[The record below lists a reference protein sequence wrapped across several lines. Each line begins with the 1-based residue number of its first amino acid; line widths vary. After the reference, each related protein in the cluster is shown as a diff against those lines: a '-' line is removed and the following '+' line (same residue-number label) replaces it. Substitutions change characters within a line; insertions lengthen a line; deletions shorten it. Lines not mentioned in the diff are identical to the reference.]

1 MIEWLRKL
9 GKEVHVMTQYQ
20 THTTEQKLET
30 AILIGVHAQ
39 TDNDFNFESTM
50 EELASL
56 SRTCQ
61 LDVQEQFTQNRMNV
75 DNKYYVGKGK
85 LDEIKAYVEFHDID
99 VVVANDELTTA
110 QSKTLNGNLNVK
122 IIDRTQLILEIFALR
137 ARSKEGKLQVELAQ
151 LDYLMPRLQGHGRS
165 LSRLGG
171 GIGTRGPGE
180 TKLEMDRRHIRTRMN
195 EIKHQ
200 LETVVEHRERY
211 RNKREQNHVF
221 QVALVGYTNAGKSS
235 WFNALA
241 KETTYEKNLL
251 FATLDPKTRQIQ
263 INDGFNLVISDT
275 VGFIQKLPTTLIAA
289 FKSTLEEA
297 KNADLL
303 LHVVD
308 SSHPEY
314 RAQYDTVNQI
324 IGDLEM
330 GQIPQAII
338 FNKKDLHEGTLPA
351 TNKPHVF
358 VSSREQE
365 DIEKVKELLYNEVK
379 KVLTYYEEHV
389 PSSDANRLYFLKQN
403 TLVSELNFNEIT
415 ATYEVKGY
423 KKE

>member
-1 MIEWLRKL
+1 
-9 GKEVHVMTQYQ
+9 MTQQQ
-20 THTTEQKLET
+20 TYTTEQSLET
-30 AILIGVHAQ
+30 AILVGVHAQ
-39 TDNDFNFESTM
+39 TDEDFNFESTM

-56 SRTCQ
+56 SQTCQ
-61 LDVQEQFTQNRMNV
+61 LNVKAQFSQNRNNV
-75 DNKYYVGKGK
+75 DNKFYVGKGK

-241 KETTYEKNLL
+241 KESTYEKKLL

-263 INDGFNLVISDT
+263 INDGFNLIISDT

-289 FKSTLEEA
+289 FKSTLEET

-324 IGDLEM
+324 VNDLDM

-338 FNKKDLHEGTLPA
+338 FNKKDLHDGSLPA

-358 VSSREQE
+358 VSSKDEK
-365 DIEKVKELLYNEVK
+365 DIEKVKSLLFNQIK
-379 KVLTYYEEHV
+379 QVLTYYEESV
-389 PSSDANRLYFLKQN
+389 PSANADRLYFLKQH
-403 TLVSELNFNEIT
+403 TLISELVFDEKNAN
-415 ATYEVKGY
+415 YQVKGY

>member
-1 MIEWLRKL
+1 
-9 GKEVHVMTQYQ
+9 MTQQQ
-20 THTTEQKLET
+20 TYTTEQSLET
-30 AILIGVHAQ
+30 AILVGVHAQ
-39 TDNDFNFESTM
+39 TDEDFNFESTM

-56 SRTCQ
+56 SQTCQ
-61 LDVQEQFTQNRMNV
+61 LNVKAQFSQNRTNV
-75 DNKYYVGKGK
+75 DNKFYVGKGK

-241 KETTYEKNLL
+241 KESTYEKKQL

-263 INDGFNLVISDT
+263 INDGFNLIISDT

-324 IGDLEM
+324 VNDLDM

-338 FNKKDLHEGTLPA
+338 FNKKDLHDGSLPA

-358 VSSREQE
+358 VSSKDEK
-365 DIEKVKELLYNEVK
+365 DIEKVKSLLFNQIK
-379 KVLTYYEEHV
+379 QVLTYYEESV
-389 PSSDANRLYFLKQN
+389 PSANADRLYFLKQH
-403 TLVSELNFNEIT
+403 TLISELVFDEIN
-415 ATYEVKGY
+415 ANYQVKGY

>member
-1 MIEWLRKL
+1 
-9 GKEVHVMTQYQ
+9 MTQYQ

-61 LDVQEQFTQNRMNV
+61 LDVQEQFTQNRINV

-99 VVVANDELTTA
+99 VIVANDELTTA

-263 INDGFNLVISDT
+263 INDGFNLIISDT

-358 VSSREQE
+358 VSSKEQE
-365 DIEKVKELLYNEVK
+365 DVEKVKALLYNKVK

-389 PSSDANRLYFLKQN
+389 PSSDADRLYFLKQN
-403 TLVSELNFNEIT
+403 TLVSELNFNETT

>member
-1 MIEWLRKL
+1 
-9 GKEVHVMTQYQ
+9 MTQQQ
-20 THTTEQKLET
+20 TYTTEQSLET
-30 AILIGVHAQ
+30 AILVGVHAQ
-39 TDNDFNFESTM
+39 TDEDFNFESTM

-56 SRTCQ
+56 SQTCQ
-61 LDVQEQFTQNRMNV
+61 LSVKAQFSQNRTNV
-75 DNKYYVGKGK
+75 DNKFYVGKGK

-241 KETTYEKNLL
+241 KESTYEKKML

-263 INDGFNLVISDT
+263 INDGFNLIISDT

-324 IGDLEM
+324 VNDLDM

-338 FNKKDLHEGTLPA
+338 FNKKDLHDGSLPA

-358 VSSREQE
+358 VSSKDEK
-365 DIEKVKELLYNEVK
+365 DIEKVKSLLFNQIK
-379 KVLTYYEEHV
+379 QVLTYYEESV
-389 PSSDANRLYFLKQN
+389 PSANADRLYFLKQH
-403 TLVSELNFNEIT
+403 TLISELVFDEIN
-415 ATYEVKGY
+415 ANYQVKGY

>member
-1 MIEWLRKL
+1 
-9 GKEVHVMTQYQ
+9 MTQYQ

-30 AILIGVHAQ
+30 AIMVGVHAQ

-61 LDVQEQFTQNRMNV
+61 LDVQEQFTQNRINV

-99 VVVANDELTTA
+99 VIVANDELTTA

-263 INDGFNLVISDT
+263 INDGFNLIISDT

-338 FNKKDLHEGTLPA
+338 INKKDLHEGTLPA

-358 VSSREQE
+358 VSSKEQE
-365 DIEKVKELLYNEVK
+365 DVEKVKALLYNEVK

-389 PSSDANRLYFLKQN
+389 LSSDADRLYFLKQN
-403 TLVSELNFNEIT
+403 TLVSELNFNETT

>member
-1 MIEWLRKL
+1 
-9 GKEVHVMTQYQ
+9 MTQYQ

-61 LDVQEQFTQNRMNV
+61 LDVQEQFTQNRINV

-151 LDYLMPRLQGHGRS
+151 LDYLIPRLQGHGRS

-314 RAQYDTVNQI
+314 RAQYDTVNEI

-365 DIEKVKELLYNEVK
+365 DVEKVKELLYNEVK
-379 KVLTYYEEHV
+379 KVLTYYEEYV

>member
-1 MIEWLRKL
+1 
-9 GKEVHVMTQYQ
+9 MTQYQ

-61 LDVQEQFTQNRMNV
+61 LDVQEQFTQNRINV

-151 LDYLMPRLQGHGRS
+151 LDYLMPRLQGHGQS

-365 DIEKVKELLYNEVK
+365 NVEKVKELLYNEVK
-379 KVLTYYEEHV
+379 KVLTYYEEYV

>member
-1 MIEWLRKL
+1 
-9 GKEVHVMTQYQ
+9 MTQQQ
-20 THTTEQKLET
+20 TYTTEQSLET
-30 AILIGVHAQ
+30 AILVGVHAQ
-39 TDNDFNFESTM
+39 TDEDFNFESTM

-56 SRTCQ
+56 SQTCQ
-61 LDVQEQFTQNRMNV
+61 LNVKAQFSQNRTNV
-75 DNKYYVGKGK
+75 DNKFYVGKGK

-241 KETTYEKNLL
+241 KESTYEKKLL

-263 INDGFNLVISDT
+263 INDGFNLIISDT

-308 SSHPEY
+308 SNHPEY

-324 IGDLEM
+324 VNDLDM

-338 FNKKDLHEGTLPA
+338 FNKKDLHDGSLPA

-358 VSSREQE
+358 VSSKDEK
-365 DIEKVKELLYNEVK
+365 DIEKVKSLLFNQIK
-379 KVLTYYEEHV
+379 QVLTYYEESV
-389 PSSDANRLYFLKQN
+389 PSANADRLYFLKQH
-403 TLVSELNFNEIT
+403 TLISELVFDEIN
-415 ATYEVKGY
+415 ANYQVKGY